1 MNADMIL
8 YLGRQTMETALLV
21 SAPILI
27 VCVVFGVLISLFQTV
42 TSIRDT
48 TLTMAPKIIASG
60 VTALIF
66 GNWMLQVLVKFTT
79 EIFAM
84 IQTYGQS

>member
-1 MNADMIL
+1 MNSDLIL
-8 YLGRQTMETALLV
+8 YLGRNTMETALLV

-27 VCVVFGVLISLFQTV
+27 VCVVSGILISLFQTV
-42 TSIRDT
+42 TQIRDT
-48 TLTMAPKIIASG
+48 TLTMAPKIIAAG
-60 VTALIF
+60 ITALVF

-84 IQTYGQS
+84 IQTYGQ